1 MGRIME
7 LSNGELWDVKKAQVV
22 STPLGIK
29 KCDEAKSVKLD
40 KPKLDKPKLDKSKLD
55 KSKLDKSKPIEPS
68 PKEETINL
76 DRPKKFK

>member
-29 KCDEAKSVKLD
+29 KCDEAKLVKSVKLD
-40 KPKLDKPKLDKSKLD
+40 GSKLD
-55 KSKLDKSKPIEPS
+55 ESKLDESKLDESKPKAEPS
-68 PKEETINL
+68 PKEETIKA
-76 DRPKKFK
+76 KKFKKCK